1 MQSHW
6 FKWRV
11 SWRDL
16 PWVVGWAGG
25 LWGAWLFLRS
35 GNLILGLLL
44 LLLSLGLLWG
54 SAGISILSALNR
66 FCLNPSLP
74 DTKVTHPLSW
84 GCYLFGYN
92 LFLAILSATFVAF
105 PMGKHLGASSIAGMP
120 RPWIWVLFA
129 PVTEELLFRLP
140 LRYNVINLTTSA
152 LLFTLLTVRRL
163 LLKFGSSG
171 WATAT
176 ERWLWSAVFAILVGS
191 VVFVLLR
198 SEPVTR
204 LAKNLWLNHFRSV
217 LYASCFAFG
226 LVHIFNFRFTALTAE
241 TLLLAPL
248 LVLPQIISGFIL
260 AFTRLHLGM
269 IWCIALHAANNFLV
283 VVWVTIGPVRPR
295 PSGTILLFEAIRNCF
310 G

>member
-1 MQSHW
+1 MQSPW

-11 SWRDL
+11 SWRNV
-16 PWVVGWAGG
+16 PWVVGWAGS

-35 GNLILGLLL
+35 GNFILGLLI

-54 SAGISILSALNR
+54 RAGISILSTLNR
-66 FCLNPSLP
+66 FCLNPALP
-74 DTKVTHPLSW
+74 DTKPTSPWSW

-92 LFLAILSATFVAF
+92 LFLTIISATFVAF
-105 PMGKHLGASSIAGMP
+105 PMGKHLGASSIAGIP

-140 LRYNVINLTTSA
+140 LRYSVINFTITA
-152 LLFTLLTVRRL
+152 LLITLLTVRRL
-163 LLKFGSSG
+163 LLKLGSFGL
-171 WATAT
+171 ATAT

-191 VVFVLLR
+191 VLFVLLR
-198 SEPVTR
+198 SEPLTR
-204 LAKNLWLNHFRSV
+204 LVKNIWLNHFRSV

-226 LVHIFNFRFTALTAE
+226 LVHIFNFRFTVLTAE

-260 AFTRLHLGM
+260 AFTRLHLG
-269 IWCIALHAANNFLV
+269 ISWCIALHAANNFLV

-295 PSGTILLFEAIRNCF
+295 SSGTILLFEVIRNCF